1 MTSSSITSSLWP
13 TPTANATARVIVPHY
28 QFKIGDA
35 SYFVPLCSDP
45 PQTLWFTTGDK
56 DHRELHNFTLTCEG
70 IRCDSGN
77 FYPLPEEILFGD
89 CQDMK
94 MCGVSF
100 CFSRRFEWG
109 VNKTDDTVTCDD
121 VKMSRLQSRGPC
133 LDNEVCSNITKIADK
148 LAGLSNAV
156 GSAGSAAQQGLS
168 AVGCA
173 AQQAFQQT
181 AAYYFDSKL
190 KSNNYSLCSQVSV
203 SQISANIPQ

>member
-1 MTSSSITSSLWP
+1 MTSSSITSSFSP
-13 TPTANATARVIVPHY
+13 TATANATARVVVPHY

-56 DHRELHNFTLTCEG
+56 DHRKLHNFTLTCEG
-70 IRCDSGN
+70 ILCDSGS
-77 FYPLPEEILFGD
+77 FHSLPVDIQFGD
-89 CQDMK
+89 CQDTK
-94 MCGVSF
+94 MCDVSF

-109 VNKTDDTVTCDD
+109 INKTDGTITCDD
-121 VKMSRLQSRGPC
+121 VKLSRLQSRGPC
-133 LDNEVCSNITKIADK
+133 LDNDVCSNITKIADK

-156 GSAGSAAQQGLS
+156 GSASSAAQQGLS

-181 AAYYFDSKL
+181 AAYYFNSEL
-190 KSNNYSLCSQVSV
+190 KHPHFPFFSPESFIITVS
-203 SQISANIPQ
+203 